1 MKLVT
6 SSQMRNIDKKT
17 IEGIGIPGLQLMEKA
32 GKGVA
37 LAAKEMLGEAKN
49 KRVVIFCGRGNNG
62 GDGFVVGR
70 YLSEWGAQ
78 VEFYLTADRGE
89 VRGDAKTN
97 LEKAEKMGLPITE
110 ILQKEEIP
118 SKIEAD
124 LIVDALFGTG
134 FSGEITDYV
143 KDIVELI
150 NDSCAPVLSVDI
162 PSGLHA
168 DTGQFSGP
176 CIKAKRTVT
185 MALPK
190 IGHFFFPGKETSG
203 KVSVVDIGVP
213 PHVVEE
219 ENINLNLI
227 TEDEVKKMLPGRPGD
242 AYKGTCG
249 RVVLIAGSTGMTG
262 AASLTSLSSLR
273 AGAGMAILGIP
284 QTLNAILETK
294 LTEVMTKP
302 LPDVRKK
309 GALALRGLGQIK
321 ELLKWGDCC
330 AIGPGLGQHFETIE
344 LVRRLV
350 SKISMPTV
358 IDADGLNALAKDVSI
373 LKECQAP
380 LILTPHIGELS
391 RLNGVPIE
399 DIEEDRIKHASDF
412 AQEYKCV
419 LVFKG
424 APTII
429 SEPGGQTYVN
439 PTGNAGM
446 ASAGSGDVLTGII
459 VGLLAQMLILRKVEN
474 PALRPAQGGERLVL
488 SEVEGSRTTEGG
500 GEDIQRIMIDSACAG
515 VYVHGLTGDLARE
528 EKGEMGMIA
537 GDMMDEIP
545 QALEEI
551 LR

>member
-17 IEGIGIPGLQLMEKA
+17 IEGIGIPGLELMEKA
-32 GKGVA
+32 GRGTA
-37 LAAKEMLGEAKN
+37 LVAKEMLGDPQN
-49 KRVVIFCGRGNNG
+49 KVVIIFCGRGNNG

-70 YLSEWGAQ
+70 HLSQWGAQ
-78 VEFYLTADRGE
+78 VEFLLTAKRNE
-89 VRGDAKTN
+89 IKGDAKTN
-97 LEKAEKMGLPITE
+97 LEKAVDLDLPIVE
-110 ILQKEEIP
+110 IAKKEEIP
-118 SKIEAD
+118 SRIKAH

-134 FSGEITDYV
+134 FVGEIKGYL
-143 KDIVELI
+143 KDIIERI
-150 NDSCAPVLSVDI
+150 NSSGIPILSVDI

-168 DTGQFSGP
+168 DTGGFTGP
-176 CIKAKRTVT
+176 CVKANRTVT

-190 IGHFFFPGKETSG
+190 IGHFFFPGKEMSG

-219 ENINLNLI
+219 ESINLNLI
-227 TEDEVKKMLPGRPGD
+227 TEEEVREMIPKRPGD
-242 AYKGTCG
+242 AYKGSCG

-262 AASLTSLSSLR
+262 AASLASLSCLR
-273 AGAGMAILGIP
+273 AGAGMAILGTP
-284 QTLNAILETK
+284 KTLNPILETK

-309 GALALRGLGQIK
+309 GALALRGLGEIR

-344 LVRRLV
+344 LIRRLI
-350 SKISMPTV
+350 SKSKMPAV
-358 IDADGLNALAKDVSI
+358 IDADGLNALAKDASA
-373 LKECQAP
+373 LKECKAP

-391 RLNGVPIE
+391 RLNGVPASEIAK
-399 DIEEDRIKHASDF
+399 DRIKYASDF
-412 AQEYKCV
+412 AKEYNCV

-429 SEPGGQTYVN
+429 SEPDGQTYLN

-459 VGLLAQMLILRKVEN
+459 VGLLAQMSMLNKDQNIKK
-474 PALRPAQGGERLVL
+474 
-488 SEVEGSRTTEGG
+488 
-500 GEDIQRIMIDSACAG
+500 IMLNSACAG
-515 VYVHGLTGDLARE
+515 VFIHGLTGDLAKE

-537 GDMMDEIP
+537 KDMMEKISE
-545 QALEEI
+545 ALI
-551 LR
+551 KIVNG

>member
-17 IEGIGIPGLQLMEKA
+17 IEGIGIPGLELMKKA
-32 GKGVA
+32 GSGVA
-37 LAAKEMLGEAKN
+37 LAAKEMLGEIKN
-49 KRVVIFCGRGNNG
+49 KKVVIFCGRGNNG

-70 YLSEWGAQ
+70 YLSEWGANVQ
-78 VEFYLTADRGE
+78 FYITCKKEE
-89 VRGDAKTN
+89 VSRDAKTN
-97 LEKAEKMGLPITE
+97 LQKAEKMSLPITE
-110 ILQKEEIP
+110 VLKKEEIP
-118 SKIEAD
+118 LKIEAD

-134 FSGEITDYV
+134 FSGEITGFM
-143 KDIVELI
+143 KDIVEAI
-150 NDSCAPVLSVDI
+150 NSSGIRVISVDI

-168 DTGQFSGP
+168 DTGQFTGA
-176 CIKAKRTVT
+176 CIKAERTVT

-190 IGHFFFPGKETSG
+190 IGHFFFPGKEMSG

-213 PHVVEE
+213 EQVVEE

-227 TEDEVKKMLPGRPGD
+227 TEEVKKMLPKRPGD

-249 RVVLIAGSTGMTG
+249 RVVLIAGSTGLTG
-262 AASLTSLSSLR
+262 AASLASLSSLR

-284 QTLNAILETK
+284 QSLNPILEIK

-309 GALALRGLGQIK
+309 GALALRGLGEIR

-330 AIGPGLGQHFETIE
+330 ALGPGLGQHFETIE
-344 LVRRLV
+344 LVRRLI
-350 SKISMPTV
+350 SKINMPTV
-358 IDADGLNALAKDVSI
+358 IDADGLNAIAKDVSI

-391 RLNGVPIE
+391 RLNGVPIGE
-399 DIEEDRIKHASDF
+399 IAKDRIKYASDF
-412 AQEYKCV
+412 AKEYNCV

-429 SEPGGQTYVN
+429 SEPSGQTYVN

-446 ASAGSGDVLTGII
+446 ATAGSGDVLTGII
-459 VGLLAQMLILRKVEN
+459 VGLLAQMLMLRK
-474 PALRPAQGGERLVL
+474 
-488 SEVEGSRTTEGG
+488 
-500 GEDIQRIMIDSACAG
+500 GEDIRKIMLDSALAG
-515 VYVHGLTGDLARE
+515 VYIHGLTGDLAKE

-537 GDMMDEIP
+537 GDMMERIP
-545 QALEEI
+545 EVL
-551 LR
+551 LRIVNG

>member
-1 MKLVT
+1 MKMSIIMKLVT

-17 IEGIGIPGLQLMEKA
+17 IEGIGIPGLELMEKA
-32 GKGVA
+32 GIGVA
-37 LAAKEMLGEAKN
+37 LAVKEMLGDVKN
-49 KRVVIFCGRGNNG
+49 KKVVIFCGRGNNG

-70 YLSEWGAQ
+70 YLSEWGANVQ
-78 VEFYLTADRGE
+78 FYLTCKKEE
-89 VRGDAKTN
+89 VTGDAKTN
-97 LEKAEKMGLPITE
+97 LKKADKMGLPINE
-110 ILQKEEIP
+110 VLKKDEIP

-134 FSGEITDYV
+134 FSGEITGFT
-143 KDIVELI
+143 KDIVEMI
-150 NDSCAPVLSVDI
+150 NSSGIRVISVDI
-162 PSGLHA
+162 PAGLHA
-168 DTGQFSGP
+168 DTGQFTGP
-176 CIKAKRTVT
+176 CIKAERTVT
-185 MALPK
+185 MVLPK
-190 IGHFFFPGKETSG
+190 IGHFFFPGKEMSG
-203 KVSVVDIGVP
+203 KVSVIDIGVP
-213 PHVVEE
+213 NHVIEE

-227 TEDEVKKMLPGRPGD
+227 TEEEVKKMLPKRPGD

-249 RVVLIAGSTGMTG
+249 RVVLIAGATGLTG
-262 AASLTSLSSLR
+262 AASLASLSSLR

-284 QTLNAILETK
+284 QSLNPILEIK

-309 GALALRGLGQIK
+309 GALALRGLGEIR

-330 AIGPGLGQHFETIE
+330 ALGPGLGQHFETIE

-350 SKISMPTV
+350 AKITMPTV
-358 IDADGLNALAKDVSI
+358 IDADGLNAIAKDVSI

-391 RLNGVPIE
+391 RLNGVPIGE
-399 DIEEDRIKHASDF
+399 IAKDRIKYASDF
-412 AQEYKCV
+412 AKEYNCV

-446 ASAGSGDVLTGII
+446 ATAGSGDVLTGII
-459 VGLLAQMLILRKVEN
+459 VGLLAQILMLRK
-474 PALRPAQGGERLVL
+474 
-488 SEVEGSRTTEGG
+488 
-500 GEDIQRIMIDSACAG
+500 GEDIRKIMLDSALAG
-515 VYVHGLTGDLARE
+515 VYIHGLSGDLAKA

-537 GDMMDEIP
+537 GDMMEKIP
-545 QALEEI
+545 YVLIRCFGVPYPET
-551 LR
+551 

>member
-6 SSQMRNIDKKT
+6 SAQMRNIDKKT
-17 IEGIGIPGLQLMEKA
+17 IEGIGIPGLELMEKA

-37 LAAKEMLGEAKN
+37 LVAKEMLGDVKN
-49 KRVVIFCGRGNNG
+49 KKVAIFCGGGNNG

-70 YLSEWGAQ
+70 YLSEWGAEI
-78 VEFYLTADRGE
+78 EFYLTANREE
-89 VRGDAKTN
+89 VKGDAKTN
-97 LEKAEKMGLPITE
+97 LEKAEKVGLPITE
-110 ILQKEEIP
+110 VLKKEEIP
-118 SKIEAD
+118 SKIEAN

-134 FSGEITDYV
+134 FSGEITGLV
-143 KDIVELI
+143 KDMVEGI
-150 NDSCAPVLSVDI
+150 NCSAIPVVSVDI

-168 DTGQFSGP
+168 DTGQFTAP
-176 CIKAKRTVT
+176 CIKAERTVT

-190 IGHFFFPGKETSG
+190 IGHFFFPGKEMSG

-213 PHVVEE
+213 DHVVEGE
-219 ENINLNLI
+219 KINLNLI
-227 TEDEVKKMLPGRPGD
+227 TEEQVKEILPQRPGD

-262 AASLTSLSSLR
+262 AAPLASLSSLR

-309 GALALRGLGQIK
+309 GALALRGLGEIR
-321 ELLKWGDCC
+321 EFLKWGDCC
-330 AIGPGLGQHFETIE
+330 AVGPGLGQHFETME
-344 LVRRLV
+344 LVRRLI
-350 SKISMPTV
+350 SKIAMPTV
-358 IDADGLNALAKDVSI
+358 IDADGLNAIARDTSV
-373 LKECQAP
+373 LKECQAS

-391 RLNGVPIE
+391 RLNGVSAGEIAK
-399 DIEEDRIKHASDF
+399 DRIKYACDF
-412 AQEYKCV
+412 AKEYSCV

-459 VGLLAQMLILRKVEN
+459 VGLLAQMLMLRK
-474 PALRPAQGGERLVL
+474 
-488 SEVEGSRTTEGG
+488 
-500 GEDIQRIMIDSACAG
+500 GEDLQRIILDSARAG
-515 VYVHGLTGDLARE
+515 VYLHGLTGDLARE

-537 GDMMDEIP
+537 GDMMEKIP
-545 QALEEI
+545 HALIRCFGPPCPTRCFGVPYPET
-551 LR
+551 

>member
-1 MKLVT
+1 MKLGT

-17 IEGIGIPGLQLMEKA
+17 IEGIGIPGLELMEKA

-37 LAAKEMLGEAKN
+37 LAAKEMLGEIKN
-49 KRVVIFCGRGNNG
+49 KKVIIFCGRGNNG

-78 VEFYLTADRGE
+78 VEFFLTANRGE
-89 VRGDAKTN
+89 VKGDAKTN
-97 LEKAEKMGLPITE
+97 LKKAEEMGLPINE
-110 ILQKEEIP
+110 VLKKEEIP
-118 SKIEAD
+118 SMIETD

-134 FSGEITDYV
+134 FAGEINGYI

-150 NDSCAPVLSVDI
+150 NSSDAPVISVDI

-168 DTGQFSGP
+168 DTGQFIGP
-176 CIKAKRTVT
+176 CIKAERTVT

-190 IGHFFFPGKETSG
+190 MGHFFFPGKEMSG

-213 PHVVEE
+213 PHVIEE
-219 ENINLNLI
+219 ENIKLNLI
-227 TEDEVKKMLPGRPGD
+227 TQQEVKEVLPKRPGD

-249 RVVLIAGSTGMTG
+249 RVVLIAGSTGLTG
-262 AASLTSLSSLR
+262 AASLASLSSLR

-284 QTLNAILETK
+284 QTLNPILEMK

-309 GALALRGLGQIK
+309 GALALRGLGEIR

-330 AIGPGLGQHFETIE
+330 AIGPGLGQHFETLE
-344 LVRRLV
+344 LVRRLL
-350 SKISMPTV
+350 SKIDMPTV
-358 IDADGLNALAKDVSI
+358 IDADGLNAIAKDVSI
-373 LKECQAP
+373 LKQCQAP

-391 RLNGVPIE
+391 RLNGVPIGE
-399 DIEEDRIKHASDF
+399 IAKDRIKYASDF
-412 AQEYKCV
+412 AKEYNCV

-446 ASAGSGDVLTGII
+446 ATAGSGDVLTGII
-459 VGLLAQMLILRKVEN
+459 VGLLAQMLMLRK
-474 PALRPAQGGERLVL
+474 
-488 SEVEGSRTTEGG
+488 
-500 GEDIQRIMIDSACAG
+500 GEDIRKIMLDSACVG
-515 VYVHGLTGDLARE
+515 VYIHGLTGDLAKE

-537 GDMMDEIP
+537 GDMMEKIP
-545 QALEEI
+545 DALVRCFGVPYPET
-551 LR
+551 

>member
-17 IEGIGIPGLQLMEKA
+17 IGGIGIPGLELMEKA
-32 GKGVA
+32 GQGVA
-37 LAAKEMLGEAKN
+37 LAAKEMLGEVKN
-49 KRVVIFCGRGNNG
+49 KKVVIFCGRGNNG

-70 YLSEWGAQ
+70 YLSEWGADIQ
-78 VEFYLTADRGE
+78 FYPTAKKEE
-89 VRGDAKTN
+89 VSGDAKTN
-97 LEKAEKMGLPITE
+97 LKKAEKMGLPITE
-110 ILQKEEIP
+110 VLKKEKIP

-134 FSGEITDYV
+134 FSGEITDFT
-143 KDIVELI
+143 KDVVEMI
-150 NDSCAPVLSVDI
+150 NSSGIRVISVDI

-168 DTGQFSGP
+168 DTGQFTGA
-176 CIKAKRTVT
+176 CIKAERTVT

-190 IGHFFFPGKETSG
+190 IGHFFFPGREMSG

-213 PHVVEE
+213 EQVVEE

-227 TEDEVKKMLPGRPGD
+227 TEEDVKKMLPKRPGD

-249 RVVLIAGSTGMTG
+249 RVVLIAGSTGLTG
-262 AASLTSLSSLR
+262 AASLASLSCLR

-284 QTLNAILETK
+284 HSLNPILEIK

-309 GALALRGLGQIK
+309 GALALRGLGEIR

-330 AIGPGLGQHFETIE
+330 ALGPGLGQHFETIE

-350 SKISMPTV
+350 SKINMPTV
-358 IDADGLNALAKDVSI
+358 IDADGLNAIAKDVSI

-391 RLNGVPIE
+391 RLNGVPTGEIAK
-399 DIEEDRIKHASDF
+399 DRIKYAFDF
-412 AQEYKCV
+412 AKEYNCV

-429 SEPGGQTYVN
+429 SEPSGQTYVN

-446 ASAGSGDVLTGII
+446 ATAGSGDVLTGII
-459 VGLLAQMLILRKVEN
+459 VGLLAQMLMLKK
-474 PALRPAQGGERLVL
+474 GE
-488 SEVEGSRTTEGG
+488 E
-500 GEDIQRIMIDSACAG
+500 IKKIMLDSACAG
-515 VYVHGLTGDLARE
+515 VYIHGLSGDLAKE

-537 GDMMDEIP
+537 GDMLEKIS
-545 QALEEI
+545 QALLKI
-551 LR
+551 VNG